1 MHKLHLL
8 GGVLL
13 FALVATSLAYVV
25 GTGYLSFRYGFNGE
39 YLDWTWIATGYF
51 ALKNN
56 DPQAFRIINLIWG
69 GFIILSLLF
78 SAKVLTEKLTTFGRS
93 HWQSRRELR
102 ANKFFEKPGR
112 GFVVAKMG
120 SPKSRAKFLCSASFP
135 HCLMVAPTG
144 SGKGI
149 NFVVPNL
156 LLSTG
161 SAVVLDVKGE
171 NFELTSRHRQ
181 AMGDKVWRFAP
192 LDWGKPSHRYN
203 PLDRIT
209 ALPDPDQRQM
219 EIRLLAELFLQT
231 EDDSMKGLLDGGIDI
246 FVACGIFAM
255 ERGRASLG
263 EIYRLASAGG
273 DKQKQ
278 YMGYANEVKS
288 PAAKLMLER
297 LASTNDNTLTSYL
310 SLLMTSGLSLWSN
323 PAIDRATETSDFSFR
338 DFRRT
343 PQTAYFVAPPHD
355 KIKALAPLVRLFF
368 SDLLS
373 SLHTHEPGKDEPWPV
388 MIMLDEFD
396 MLGRMPIV
404 TDSIKTLRS
413 YGGNMAVITQ
423 TIPALDKIYGED
435 TRMSLQGGAGV
446 KIYLAPADPRTK
458 AELSAAVGKTT
469 HRVTS
474 KSKTIGKGPFSG
486 VNVSERTEDRDL
498 LSEDEAGRLDKDTVI
513 VLANGQHPIKAT
525 RIKYFEDRVLNPI
538 FQAQKGPLPA
548 PDPKDLAIRDL
559 QGDLV
564 RTTHKLEALSNEVK
578 ESRKRSRVRAA
589 LGSAILVS
597 PDESGKS
604 DATSAPSVPVN
615 AQPVIVRRRKSANE
629 AGDGPALQVTDE
641 TVNLLVNTVSNV
653 KTIVAQDDG
662 SIAVEAAE

>member
-1 MHKLHLL
+1 M
-8 GGVLL
+8 
-13 FALVATSLAYVV
+13 
-25 GTGYLSFRYGFNGE
+25 
-39 YLDWTWIATGYF
+39 
-51 ALKNN
+51 
-56 DPQAFRIINLIWG
+56 
-69 GFIILSLLF
+69 
-78 SAKVLTEKLTTFGRS
+78 
-93 HWQSRRELR
+93 
-102 ANKFFEKPGR
+102 
-112 GFVVAKMG
+112 
-120 SPKSRAKFLCSASFP
+120 
-135 HCLMVAPTG
+135 
-144 SGKGI
+144 
-149 NFVVPNL
+149 
-156 LLSTG
+156 
-161 SAVVLDVKGE
+161 
-171 NFELTSRHRQ
+171 
-181 AMGDKVWRFAP
+181 WRFAP

-538 FQAQKGPLPA
+538 FQAQKGALPS
-548 PDPKDLAIRDL
+548 PDPKDAAIRDL
-559 QGDLV
+559 QGNLV
-564 RTTHKLEALSNEVK
+564 RATAQIEDLSERMTTIVQQ
-578 ESRKRSRVRAA
+578 RSRIRPVLPEGSADQVQQTSEASKDPKTVKRMRKVNMSIRKEDMIGSGDANVRA
-589 LGSAILVS
+589 LGH
-597 PDESGKS
+597 
-604 DATSAPSVPVN
+604 ATERVDKIED
-615 AQPVIVRRRKSANE
+615 QD
-629 AGDGPALQVTDE
+629 GDDKAM
-641 TVNLLVNTVSNV
+641 
-653 KTIVAQDDG
+653 
-662 SIAVEAAE
+662 EAAE

>member
-13 FALVATSLAYVV
+13 FALVGTSLAYVV

-51 ALKNN
+51 AIKNN
-56 DPQAFRIINLIWG
+56 DPQAFRILNLIWG

-120 SPKSRAKFLCSASFP
+120 SPNSRAKFLCSASFP

-171 NFELTSRHRQ
+171 NFELTSRHRR

-538 FQAQKGPLPA
+538 FQAQKGALPS
-548 PDPKDLAIRDL
+548 PDPKDAAIRDL
-559 QGDLV
+559 QGNLV
-564 RTTHKLEALSNEVK
+564 RATAQIEDLSERMTTIVQQ
-578 ESRKRSRVRAA
+578 RSRIRPVLPEGSADQVQQTSEASKDPKTVKRMRKVNMSIRKEDMIGSGDANVRA
-589 LGSAILVS
+589 LGH
-597 PDESGKS
+597 
-604 DATSAPSVPVN
+604 ATERVDKIED
-615 AQPVIVRRRKSANE
+615 QD
-629 AGDGPALQVTDE
+629 GDDKAM
-641 TVNLLVNTVSNV
+641 
-653 KTIVAQDDG
+653 
-662 SIAVEAAE
+662 EAAE